1 MKKLLLVPALML
13 AFFFS
18 TISSVSA
25 ADVWVDHWDSENI
38 DIYVVDDTI
47 SRKAADST
55 HFSAVVKEV
64 RNGRL
69 INQQVWYFNKFKTDF
84 WRYQTEEMR
93 IKAAQKGVGARMD
106 VVMAPN
112 GVFEYC
118 ADSLGIYY
126 YIDNGYYYY

>member
-1 MKKLLLVPALML
+1 ML

-25 ADVWVDHWDSENI
+25 ADVWVAHWDSENK
-38 DIYVVDDTI
+38 DIYVVEDTI
-47 SRKAADST
+47 SGNST
-55 HFSAVVKEV
+55 DFSVVVKEV

-69 INQQVWYFNKFKTDF
+69 INQQSWYFNKFKTDF
-84 WRYQTEEMR
+84 WRYQTKEMR

>member
-1 MKKLLLVPALML
+1 MKKLLLVPAFML

-25 ADVWVDHWDSENI
+25 ADVWVAHWDSENK
-38 DIYVVDDTI
+38 DIYVVEDTI
-47 SRKAADST
+47 SGNST
-55 HFSAVVKEV
+55 NFSVVVKEV

-69 INQQVWYFNKFKTDF
+69 INQQSWYFNKFKTDF

-112 GVFEYC
+112 RVFEYC

-126 YIDNGYYYY
+126 YIDGYYYY

>member
-1 MKKLLLVPALML
+1 MKKLLLVPAFML

-25 ADVWVDHWDSENI
+25 ADVWVNHWDSENK
-38 DIYVVDDTI
+38 DIYVVEDTI
-47 SRKAADST
+47 SGNST
-55 HFSAVVKEV
+55 DFSVVVKEV

-69 INQQVWYFNKFKTDF
+69 INQQFWDFNKFKTEF
-84 WRYQTEEMR
+84 WRYQTDEMR
-93 IKAAQKGVGARMD
+93 IKAAQKGVGARMG

-112 GVFEYC
+112 RVFEYC

-126 YIDNGYYYY
+126 YIDGYYYY

>member
-1 MKKLLLVPALML
+1 MKKLLLVPAFML

-25 ADVWVDHWDSENI
+25 ADVWVAHWDSENK
-38 DIYVVDDTI
+38 DIYVVEDTI
-47 SRKAADST
+47 SGNST
-55 HFSAVVKEV
+55 DFSVVVKEV

-69 INQQVWYFNKFKTDF
+69 INQQSWYFNKFKTDF

-93 IKAAQKGVGARMD
+93 IKAAQKGIGARMD

-112 GVFEYC
+112 RVFEYC

-126 YIDNGYYYY
+126 YIDGYYYY

>member
-1 MKKLLLVPALML
+1 MKKLLLVPAFML

-47 SRKAADST
+47 SSKAADSN

-69 INQQVWYFNKFKTDF
+69 INQQSWYFNKFKTDF
-84 WRYQTEEMR
+84 WRCQSDEMR

-112 GVFEYC
+112 RVFEYC

-126 YIDNGYYYY
+126 YIDGYYYY

>member
-1 MKKLLLVPALML
+1 MKKLLLVPAFML

-25 ADVWVDHWDSENI
+25 ADVWVDHWDSENK
-38 DIYVVDDTI
+38 DIYVVEDTI
-47 SRKAADST
+47 SGNST
-55 HFSAVVKEV
+55 NFSVVVKEV

-69 INQQVWYFNKFKTDF
+69 INQQSWYLNKFKTDF

-93 IKAAQKGVGARMD
+93 IKAAQKGIGARMD

-112 GVFEYC
+112 RVFEYC

-126 YIDNGYYYY
+126 YIDGYYYY

>member
-25 ADVWVDHWDSENI
+25 ADVWVAHWDSENK
-38 DIYVVDDTI
+38 DIYVVEDTI
-47 SRKAADST
+47 SGNST
-55 HFSAVVKEV
+55 DFSVVVKEV

-69 INQQVWYFNKFKTDF
+69 INQQSWYFNKFKTDF
-84 WRYQTEEMR
+84 WRYQTKEMR

-112 GVFEYC
+112 RVFEYC

-126 YIDNGYYYY
+126 YIDGYYYY

>member
-1 MKKLLLVPALML
+1 MKKLLLVPAFML

-25 ADVWVDHWDSENI
+25 ADVWVDHWDSENK
-38 DIYVVDDTI
+38 DIYVVEDTI
-47 SRKAADST
+47 SGNST
-55 HFSAVVKEV
+55 NFSVVVKEV

-69 INQQVWYFNKFKTDF
+69 INQQSWYFNKFKTDF
-84 WRYQTEEMR
+84 WRCQSDEMR

-112 GVFEYC
+112 RVFEYC

-126 YIDNGYYYY
+126 YINGYYYY

>member
-1 MKKLLLVPALML
+1 MKKLLLVPAFML

-25 ADVWVDHWDSENI
+25 ADVWVDHWDSENK
-38 DIYVVDDTI
+38 DIYVVEDTI
-47 SRKAADST
+47 SGNST
-55 HFSAVVKEV
+55 DFSVVVKEV

-69 INQQVWYFNKFKTDF
+69 INQQSWYFNKFKTDF

-93 IKAAQKGVGARMD
+93 IKAAQKGVGARMG

-112 GVFEYC
+112 RVFEYC

-126 YIDNGYYYY
+126 YIDGYYYY

>member
-25 ADVWVDHWDSENI
+25 ADVWVEHWDSENI

-84 WRYQTEEMR
+84 WRCQSDEMR
-93 IKAAQKGVGARMD
+93 IKAAKKGIGAPMS
-106 VVMAPN
+106 VVCAPN

-126 YIDNGYYYY
+126 SNNNGYYY

>member
-1 MKKLLLVPALML
+1 MKKLLLVPAFML

-25 ADVWVDHWDSENI
+25 ADVWVDHWDSENK
-38 DIYVVDDTI
+38 DIYVVEDTI
-47 SRKAADST
+47 SGNST
-55 HFSAVVKEV
+55 DFSVVVKEV

-69 INQQVWYFNKFKTDF
+69 INQQSWYFNKFKTDF
-84 WRYQTEEMR
+84 WRCQSDEMR

-112 GVFEYC
+112 RVFEYC

-126 YIDNGYYYY
+126 YLDGYYYY

>member
-1 MKKLLLVPALML
+1 MKKLLLVPAFML

-25 ADVWVDHWDSENI
+25 ADVWVNHWDSENK
-38 DIYVVDDTI
+38 DIYVVEDTI
-47 SRKAADST
+47 SGNST
-55 HFSAVVKEV
+55 DFSVVVKEV

-69 INQQVWYFNKFKTDF
+69 INQQFWYFNKFKTDF
-84 WRYQTEEMR
+84 WRYQTDEMR
-93 IKAAQKGVGARMD
+93 IKAAQKGVGARMG

-112 GVFEYC
+112 RVFEYC

-126 YIDNGYYYY
+126 YIDG

>member
-1 MKKLLLVPALML
+1 MKKLLLVPAFML

-25 ADVWVDHWDSENI
+25 ADVWVEHWDSENK
-38 DIYVVDDTI
+38 DIYVVEDTI
-47 SRKAADST
+47 SGNST
-55 HFSAVVKEV
+55 DFSVVVKEV

-69 INQQVWYFNKFKTDF
+69 INQQSWYFNKFKTDF

-93 IKAAQKGVGARMD
+93 IKAAKKGIGAPMS

-126 YIDNGYYYY
+126 SNNNGYYY

>member
-1 MKKLLLVPALML
+1 MKKLLLVPAFML

-25 ADVWVDHWDSENI
+25 ADVWVDHWDSENK
-38 DIYVVDDTI
+38 DIYVVEDTI
-47 SRKAADST
+47 SGNST
-55 HFSAVVKEV
+55 DFSVVVKEV

-93 IKAAQKGVGARMD
+93 IKAAQKGIGAPMS
-106 VVMAPN
+106 VVCAPN

-118 ADSLGIYY
+118 AYSLGIYY
-126 YIDNGYYYY
+126 YIGGYYYY

>member
-1 MKKLLLVPALML
+1 MKKLLLVPAFML

-25 ADVWVDHWDSENI
+25 ADVWVAHWDSENK
-38 DIYVVDDTI
+38 DIYVVEDTI
-47 SRKAADST
+47 SGNST
-55 HFSAVVKEV
+55 DFSVVVKEV

-112 GVFEYC
+112 RVFEYC

-126 YIDNGYYYY
+126 YIDGYYYY

>member
-25 ADVWVDHWDSENI
+25 TDVWVDHWDSENI

-69 INQQVWYFNKFKTDF
+69 INQQVWLYSKYETDF
-84 WRYQTEEMR
+84 WRYQTAGMR
-93 IKAAQKGVGARMD
+93 KGKNGIGHSSPVYGT
-106 VVMAPN
+106 PN
-112 GVFEYC
+112 RIFEYC

-126 YIDNGYYYY
+126 SNNNGYYY

>member
-1 MKKLLLVPALML
+1 MKKLLLVPAFML

-25 ADVWVDHWDSENI
+25 ADVWVDHWDSENK
-38 DIYVVDDTI
+38 DIYVVEDTI
-47 SRKAADST
+47 SGNST
-55 HFSAVVKEV
+55 NFSVVVKEV

-69 INQQVWYFNKFKTDF
+69 INQQSWYFNKFKTDF
-84 WRYQTEEMR
+84 WRYQTDEMR
-93 IKAAQKGVGARMD
+93 IKAAQKGIGARMD

-112 GVFEYC
+112 RVFEYC

-126 YIDNGYYYY
+126 YIDGYYYY

>member
-1 MKKLLLVPALML
+1 ML

-25 ADVWVDHWDSENI
+25 ADVWVDHWDSENK
-38 DIYVVDDTI
+38 DLYVVEDTI
-47 SRKAADST
+47 SGNNTD
-55 HFSAVVKEV
+55 FSVVVKEV

-69 INQQVWYFNKFKTDF
+69 INQQSWYFNKFKTDF
-84 WRYQTEEMR
+84 WRYQTDEMR
-93 IKAAQKGVGARMD
+93 IAAAKKGIGARMG

-112 GVFEYC
+112 RVFEYC

>member
-1 MKKLLLVPALML
+1 MKKLLLVPAFML

-25 ADVWVDHWDSENI
+25 ADVWVAHWDSENK
-38 DIYVVDDTI
+38 DIYVVEDTI
-47 SRKAADST
+47 SGNST
-55 HFSAVVKEV
+55 NFSVVVKEV

-69 INQQVWYFNKFKTDF
+69 INQQSWYFNKFKTDF
-84 WRYQTEEMR
+84 WRCQSDEMR
-93 IKAAQKGVGARMD
+93 IKAAKKGVGARMD

-112 GVFEYC
+112 RVFEYC

-126 YIDNGYYYY
+126 YIDGYYYY

>member
-1 MKKLLLVPALML
+1 MKKLLLVPAFML

-25 ADVWVDHWDSENI
+25 ADVWVAHWDSENK
-38 DIYVVDDTI
+38 DIYVLEDTI
-47 SRKAADST
+47 SGNST
-55 HFSAVVKEV
+55 NFSVVVKEV

-69 INQQVWYFNKFKTDF
+69 INQQSWYFNKFKTDF
-84 WRYQTEEMR
+84 WRCQSDEMR

-112 GVFEYC
+112 RVFEYC

-126 YIDNGYYYY
+126 YIDGYYYY

>member
-1 MKKLLLVPALML
+1 MKKLLLVPAFML

-25 ADVWVDHWDSENI
+25 ADVWVAHWDSENK
-38 DIYVVDDTI
+38 DIYVVEDTI
-47 SRKAADST
+47 SGNSAN
-55 HFSAVVKEV
+55 FSVVVKEV

-69 INQQVWYFNKFKTDF
+69 INQQSWYFNKFKTDF

-112 GVFEYC
+112 RVFEYC

-126 YIDNGYYYY
+126 YIDGYYYY

>member
-1 MKKLLLVPALML
+1 MKKLLLVPAFML

-25 ADVWVDHWDSENI
+25 ADVWVEHWDSENK
-38 DIYVVDDTI
+38 DIYVVEDTI
-47 SRKAADST
+47 SGNST
-55 HFSAVVKEV
+55 DFSVVVKEV

-69 INQQVWYFNKFKTDF
+69 INQQSWYFNKFKTDF
-84 WRYQTEEMR
+84 WRCQSDEMR

-112 GVFEYC
+112 RVFEYC

-126 YIDNGYYYY
+126 YIDGYYYY

>member
-1 MKKLLLVPALML
+1 MKKLLLVPAFML

-25 ADVWVDHWDSENI
+25 ADVWVAHWDSENK
-38 DIYVVDDTI
+38 DIYIVEDTI
-47 SRKAADST
+47 SGNST
-55 HFSAVVKEV
+55 NFSVVVKEV

-69 INQQVWYFNKFKTDF
+69 INQQSWYFNKFKTDF

-112 GVFEYC
+112 RVFEYC

-126 YIDNGYYYY
+126 YIDGYYYY

>member
-1 MKKLLLVPALML
+1 ML

-25 ADVWVDHWDSENI
+25 ADVWVDHWDSENK
-38 DIYVVDDTI
+38 DIYVVEDTI
-47 SRKAADST
+47 SGNST
-55 HFSAVVKEV
+55 DFSVVVKEV

-69 INQQVWYFNKFKTDF
+69 INQQSWYFNKFKTDF
-84 WRYQTEEMR
+84 WRYQTDGMR
-93 IKAAQKGVGARMD
+93 IKAAKKGIGAPMS
-106 VVMAPN
+106 VVCAPN

-126 YIDNGYYYY
+126 YIDGYYYY

>member
-1 MKKLLLVPALML
+1 MKKLLLVPAFML

-25 ADVWVDHWDSENI
+25 ADVWVAHWDSENK
-38 DIYVVDDTI
+38 DIYVVEDTI
-47 SRKAADST
+47 SGNST
-55 HFSAVVKEV
+55 NFSVVVKEV

-69 INQQVWYFNKFKTDF
+69 INQQSWYFNKFKTDF
-84 WRYQTEEMR
+84 WRYQTKEMR
-93 IKAAQKGVGARMD
+93 IKAAKKGVGARMD

-112 GVFEYC
+112 RVFEYC

-126 YIDNGYYYY
+126 YIDGYYYY

>member
-1 MKKLLLVPALML
+1 MKKLLLVPAFML

-25 ADVWVDHWDSENI
+25 ADVWVAHWDSENK
-38 DIYVVDDTI
+38 DIYVVEDTI
-47 SRKAADST
+47 SGNST
-55 HFSAVVKEV
+55 DFSVVVKEV

-69 INQQVWYFNKFKTDF
+69 INQQSWYFNKFRTDF
-84 WRYQTEEMR
+84 WRYQTKEMR

-112 GVFEYC
+112 RVFEYC

-126 YIDNGYYYY
+126 YIDGYYYY

>member
-1 MKKLLLVPALML
+1 MKKLLLVPAFML

-25 ADVWVDHWDSENI
+25 ADVWVDHWDSENK
-38 DIYVVDDTI
+38 DIYVVEDTI
-47 SRKAADST
+47 SGNST
-55 HFSAVVKEV
+55 NFSVVVKEV

-69 INQQVWYFNKFKTDF
+69 INQQSWYFNKFKTDF

-112 GVFEYC
+112 RVFEYC

-126 YIDNGYYYY
+126 YINGYYYY

>member
-1 MKKLLLVPALML
+1 MKKLLLVPAFML

-25 ADVWVDHWDSENI
+25 ADVWGDHWDSENK
-38 DIYVVDDTI
+38 DIYIVEDTI
-47 SRKAADST
+47 SGNST
-55 HFSAVVKEV
+55 DFSVVVKEV

-69 INQQVWYFNKFKTDF
+69 INQQSWYFNKFKTDF

-112 GVFEYC
+112 RVFEYC
-118 ADSLGIYY
+118 ADSLGICY
-126 YIDNGYYYY
+126 YIDGYYYY

>member
-1 MKKLLLVPALML
+1 MKKLLLVPAFML

-25 ADVWVDHWDSENI
+25 ADVWVEHWDSENK
-38 DIYVVDDTI
+38 DIYVVEDTI
-47 SRKAADST
+47 SGNST
-55 HFSAVVKEV
+55 NFSVVVKEV

-69 INQQVWYFNKFKTDF
+69 INQQSWYFNKFKTDF
-84 WRYQTEEMR
+84 WRCQSDEMR

-112 GVFEYC
+112 RVFEYC

-126 YIDNGYYYY
+126 YINGYYYY

>member
-1 MKKLLLVPALML
+1 MKKLLLVPAFML

-18 TISSVSA
+18 TISSVGA
-25 ADVWVDHWDSENI
+25 ADVWVAHWDSENK
-38 DIYVVDDTI
+38 DIYVVEDTI
-47 SRKAADST
+47 SGNST
-55 HFSAVVKEV
+55 DFSVVVKEV

-69 INQQVWYFNKFKTDF
+69 INQQSWYFNKFKTDF
-84 WRYQTEEMR
+84 WRYQTKEMR

>member
-1 MKKLLLVPALML
+1 MKKLLLVPAFML

-25 ADVWVDHWDSENI
+25 ADVWVEHWDSENK
-38 DIYVVDDTI
+38 DIYVVEDTI
-47 SRKAADST
+47 SGNST
-55 HFSAVVKEV
+55 DFSAVVKEV

-69 INQQVWYFNKFKTDF
+69 INQQSWYFNKFKTDF
-84 WRYQTEEMR
+84 WRCQSDEMR

-112 GVFEYC
+112 RVFEYC

-126 YIDNGYYYY
+126 YIDGYYYY

>member
-1 MKKLLLVPALML
+1 MKKLLLVPAFML

-25 ADVWVDHWDSENI
+25 ADVWVAHWDSENK
-38 DIYVVDDTI
+38 DIYVVEDTI
-47 SRKAADST
+47 SGNST
-55 HFSAVVKEV
+55 NFSVVVKEV

-84 WRYQTEEMR
+84 WRYQTKEMR

-112 GVFEYC
+112 RVFEYC

-126 YIDNGYYYY
+126 YIDGYYYY

>member
-1 MKKLLLVPALML
+1 MKKLLLVPAFML

-25 ADVWVDHWDSENI
+25 ADVWVDHWDSENK
-38 DIYVVDDTI
+38 DIYVVEDTI
-47 SRKAADST
+47 SGNST
-55 HFSAVVKEV
+55 NFSVVVKEV

-69 INQQVWYFNKFKTDF
+69 INQQSWYFNKFKTDF
-84 WRYQTEEMR
+84 WRYQTDGMR

-112 GVFEYC
+112 RVFEYC

-126 YIDNGYYYY
+126 YIDGYYYY